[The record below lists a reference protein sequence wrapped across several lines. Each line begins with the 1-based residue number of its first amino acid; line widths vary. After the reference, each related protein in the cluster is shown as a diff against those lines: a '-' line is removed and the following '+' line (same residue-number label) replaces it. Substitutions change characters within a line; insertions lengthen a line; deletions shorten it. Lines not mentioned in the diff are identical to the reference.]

1 MMADCFSG
9 NAENLRKTAHDIL
22 KYSND
27 GRQRRKEQE
36 QEEEASENP
45 SALHRGE
52 NVRQRHKDQLRA
64 AVRLYVVGE
73 ARRENDEAC
82 GNRYKRIERCN
93 ADCLAEQGFSAV

>member
-1 MMADCFSG
+1 MESVAT
-9 NAENLRKTAHDIL
+9 E
-22 KYSND
+22 SNTFEE
-27 GRQRRKEQE
+27 EQE